1 MAAYSSIVDSF
12 AAHNNTMPLLRFITF
27 LLLILSVQTS
37 YGQSSAELKKR
48 KDAINRE
55 IESLKK
61 TRSKID
67 KNKKLSLS
75 QITLLN
81 AQIKLREEKIG
92 TINSEIKM
100 LDNKIST
107 NTSEVKA
114 LQSDLSRLKKE
125 YAKMILFA
133 FRNQGA
139 YNKMMFVFAAKD
151 FNQAYMR
158 LKYIQQVG
166 KFRKSQAKYIETTQ
180 VTLKKQISILDENK
194 RQKSDLLSD
203 QLNEKQ
209 TLGKDKNEQSKIL
222 NNLTKQEKTLQAQL
236 AKKQKEASSLNNA
249 IQAAIRK
256 EILAAQRRAAEKAR
270 LAEQARQAKL
280 AAAAKA
286 KATTTAKTPTPAAA
300 TKPAVKPASGS
311 SVLASSPEDAKLSS
325 SFMGNRGRLQKP
337 AQGIV
342 TQGFGQYKYK
352 SNVTLFNP
360 GINIKT
366 AAGAT
371 VYAIFEGQ
379 VSQVFMVLN
388 NYAVMV
394 RHGEYFTIYSKLR
407 SVSVSAGQKVSTR
420 QAIGT
425 VANDPSDGISEMQFQ
440 IWKGTKPVDPSGWVR

>member
-1 MAAYSSIVDSF
+1 MQAF
-12 AAHNNTMPLLRFITF
+12 RF
-27 LLLILSVQTS
+27 LLFLIIIIIAQIS
-37 YGQSSAELKKR
+37 YGQSSSDLKKR
-48 KDAINRE
+48 KNVINLE

-61 TRSKID
+61 SRSKID
-67 KNKKLSLS
+67 KNKKLSLT
-75 QITLLN
+75 QINLLN
-81 AQIKLREEKIG
+81 AQIRLREEKIG

-107 NTSEVKA
+107 NTSEVNT

-125 YAKMILFA
+125 YAKMVLFA

-139 YNKMMFVFAAKD
+139 YNKMMFIFAAKD

-166 KFRKSQAKYIETTQ
+166 KFRKSQAKYIQNTQ
-180 VTLKKQISILDENK
+180 VSLKKQISILDENK
-194 RQKSDLLSD
+194 REKSHLLSD
-203 QLNEKQ
+203 QIIEKQ
-209 TLGKDKNEQSKIL
+209 TLGKDKDAQSKIV
-222 NNLTKQEKTLQAQL
+222 NNLTKQQKTLQQQL
-236 AKKQKEASSLNNA
+236 AKKQKEASSLNNS

-256 EILAAQRRAAEKAR
+256 EILAEQRKAAERARVAERAR
-270 LAEQARQAKL
+270 LAKL

-286 KATTTAKTPTPAAA
+286 NTKTASNSAGSKSPP
-300 TKPAVKPASGS
+300 KIASGS
-311 SVLASSPEDAKLSS
+311 AVLASSPEDAKLSS

-337 AQGIV
+337 AQGII

-366 AAGAT
+366 ASGAT
-371 VYAIFEGQ
+371 VYAVFDGQ

-388 NYAVMV
+388 NYAIMI
-394 RHGEYFTIYSKLR
+394 RHGEYFSIYSKLK
-407 SVSVSAGQKVSTR
+407 SVNVSAGQKVSAR

-425 VANDPSDGISEMQFQ
+425 VASDPAEGISEMQFQ
-440 IWKGTKPVDPSGWVR
+440 IWKGRSPVDPSGWVR

>member
-1 MAAYSSIVDSF
+1 MSF
-12 AAHNNTMPLLRFITF
+12 
-27 LLLILSVQTS
+27 
-37 YGQSSAELKKR
+37 GQSSSELKKR
-48 KDAINRE
+48 KDVINRE

-67 KNKKLSLS
+67 KNKKLSLT
-75 QITLLN
+75 QINLLN

-107 NTSEVKA
+107 NTTEVKS

-133 FRNQGA
+133 FRNQGS

-166 KFRKSQAKYIETTQ
+166 RFRKSQAKYIETTQ
-180 VTLKKQISILDENK
+180 ATLEKQITILDENK
-194 RQKSDLLSD
+194 KEKSHLLID
-203 QLNEKQ
+203 QLTEKK
-209 TLGKDKNEQSKIL
+209 TLGKDKDEQAKIL
-222 NNLTKQEKTLQAQL
+222 TNLTKQQKNLQQQL
-236 AKKQKEASSLNNA
+236 AKKQKDAASLNSA

-256 EILAAQRRAAEKAR
+256 EILAEQRKAAERAR
-270 LAEQARQAKL
+270 LAEQARLAKL

-286 KATTTAKTPTPAAA
+286 NAKSNTKTAASTSAPKPAA
-300 TKPAVKPASGS
+300 KVASGS

-342 TQGFGQYKYK
+342 TQGFGHYKYN
-352 SNVTLFNP
+352 SSVTLFNP

-366 AAGAT
+366 AAGAP

-379 VSQVFMVLN
+379 VSKVFMVLN
-388 NYAVMV
+388 NYAVMI
-394 RHGEYFTIYSKLR
+394 RHGEYFSIYSKLK
-407 SVSVSAGQKVSTR
+407 SVSVSAGQKVGTR
-420 QAIGT
+420 QTIGS
-425 VANDPSDGISEMQFQ
+425 VATDSSEGISEMQFQ
-440 IWKGTKPVDPSGWVR
+440 IWKGKNPVDPAGWVR

>member
-1 MAAYSSIVDSF
+1 MQKF
-12 AAHNNTMPLLRFITF
+12 RFITL
-27 LLLILSVQTS
+27 LLLILTVQIS
-37 YGQSSAELKKR
+37 YGQSSSELKKR

-61 TRSKID
+61 SRSKID
-67 KNKKLSLS
+67 KNKKLSLT
-75 QITLLN
+75 QINLLD

-92 TINSEIKM
+92 TINSEIKI

-107 NTSEVKA
+107 NTSEVES

-133 FRNQGA
+133 FRNQGS
-139 YNKMMFVFAAKD
+139 YHKLMFIFAATN

-166 KFRKSQAKYIETTQ
+166 RFRKSQAKYIETTQ
-180 VTLKKQISILDENK
+180 VTLKKQISILDKNK
-194 RQKSDLLSD
+194 KEKSHLLTD
-203 QLNEKQ
+203 QLTEKE
-209 TLGKDKNEQSKIL
+209 TLGKDKDQQSKIL
-222 NNLTKQEKTLQAQL
+222 TSLTKQQQTLQQQL
-236 AKKQKEASSLNNA
+236 AKKQKESSSLNNA

-256 EILAAQRRAAEKAR
+256 EILAEQRKAAERARLAEKAR
-270 LAEQARQAKL
+270 LAKL
-280 AAAAKA
+280 AAAKA
-286 KATTTAKTPTPAAA
+286 KPSVKNPAPAPTP
-300 TKPAVKPASGS
+300 KPALKAASGS

-337 AQGIV
+337 AQGII

-366 AAGAT
+366 GTGAP
-371 VYAIFEGQ
+371 VYAVFDGQ

-388 NYAVMV
+388 NYAVMI
-394 RHGEYFTIYSKLR
+394 RHGEYFTIYSKLK
-407 SVSVSAGQKVSTR
+407 SVNVSAGQKVSTR
-420 QAIGT
+420 QTIGT
-425 VANDPSDGISEMQFQ
+425 VASDPAEGISEMQFQ
-440 IWKGTKPVDPSGWVR
+440 IWKGRNPIDPSGWVR